1 MKRWKFTFALSFKIF
16 CKLLQLLHSILF
28 DEDAVVVRADSPV
41 LGVIVLVWIVFLVVS
56 EETIQLYA
64 LLEVLDGLHASDV
77 LEEIEITVN
86 VNAGSDKSVPVNTL
100 QLKIGV
106 VLLELEH
113 DSLSEV
119 NVWSLDRMHVFSRH
133 LKLIEIEV
141 FREHLHYFSMFNKL

>member
-1 MKRWKFTFALSFKIF
+1 MLCPSRYSLRWRFN
-16 CKLLQLLHSILF
+16 QRSILLN
-28 DEDAVVVRADSPV
+28 EDAVVVRADSPV
-41 LGVIVLVWIVFLVVS
+41 LGVVILVWIVLLVVG
-56 EETIQLYA
+56 EEAIELHA

-77 LEEIEITVN
+77 LEEIEVTVDI
-86 VNAGSDKSVPVNTL
+86 NAGPDQSVPVNAL

-119 NVWSLDRMHVFSRH
+119 NVWSLDGVHVFSRH

-141 FREHLHYFSMFNKL
+141 FREHFHYLICINLINYKGMP

>member
-1 MKRWKFTFALSFKIF
+1 MLN
-16 CKLLQLLHSILF
+16 
-28 DEDAVVVRADSPV
+28 EDAVVVRADSPV
-41 LGVIVLVWIVFLVVS
+41 LGVIILVWIVFLVVS

-113 DSLSEV
+113 VSLSEV

-141 FREHLHYFSMFNKL
+141 FREHLHC

>member
-1 MKRWKFTFALSFKIF
+1 MLN
-16 CKLLQLLHSILF
+16 
-28 DEDAVVVRADSPV
+28 EDAVVVRADSPV
-41 LGVIVLVWIVFLVVS
+41 LGVIILVWIVFLVVG

-113 DSLSEV
+113 DSLSKV

>member
-1 MKRWKFTFALSFKIF
+1 MLN
-16 CKLLQLLHSILF
+16 
-28 DEDAVVVRADSPV
+28 EDAVVVRADSPV
-41 LGVIVLVWIVFLVVS
+41 LGVIILVWIVFLVVG

-113 DSLSEV
+113 VSLSEV

>member
-1 MKRWKFTFALSFKIF
+1 MW
-16 CKLLQLLHSILF
+16 
-28 DEDAVVVRADSPV
+28 ADSPV
-41 LGVIVLVWIVFLVVS
+41 FGVVVLIRIVFLVVG
-56 EETIQLYA
+56 EEPIELYA
-64 LLEVLDGLHASDV
+64 LLEVLDCLHASDV
-77 LEEIEITVN
+77 FEEIEIAMN
-86 VNAGSDKSVPVNTL
+86 INASSDKSMPVNTL